1 MGGKTKRTKK
11 TKEHEEGEKT
21 KKKSRESEPTASGSE
36 QSDRIYANRLAHML
50 TPFSESSF
58 RLA

>member
-1 MGGKTKRTKK
+1 MEKRKELKK
-11 TKEHEEGEKT
+11 QKNTKEK
-21 KKKSRESEPTASGSE
+21 KQKKSRESEPTASGSE